1 MQFRE
6 SVRRKHVFLMQ
17 PTSRPAQNSHLGDA
31 LATEM
36 GQRSELNV
44 AQLMREKYGSDAV
57 LVGFTT
63 HHGAV
68 TAASDWGGLAQRK
81 VVRPALAESYE
92 AIFQTSP
99 SACFLLILRADDAWH
114 SSCAAPGWSGQSG

>member
-1 MQFRE
+1 LAKLYLYLTGKKSWHGALGDHAYSDGDVAVQFRE

-68 TAASDWGGLAQRK
+68 TAASDWGGAG
-81 VVRPALAESYE
+81 PA
-92 AIFQTSP
+92 
-99 SACFLLILRADDAWH
+99 
-114 SSCAAPGWSGQSG
+114 